1 MSKSIDRL
9 IKNYSNAR
17 KSWEAWCFMS
27 GLNKGFEQVD
37 RETKQKVDNNPLLF
51 HLRFLAMKDYHI
63 ELYKVLKESSN
74 NKDNIFLLLSKKIRS
89 NPKNK
94 SEIETALKELIA
106 ESTIINDHCNIR
118 DKFYAHLDKN
128 YEDFTSKKSYVTDT
142 GNLFYLVEKAI
153 IALTSDERLKDELS
167 KIESRNDY
175 FL

>member
-27 GLNKGFEQVD
+27 GLNDGVKQVN
-37 RETKQKVDNNPLLF
+37 RETKNLVDNNPLFF

-63 ELYKVLKESSN
+63 ELYKVLKESPN
-74 NKDNIFLLLSKKIRS
+74 NKDNIFLLLSKRIRS

-94 SEIETALKELIA
+94 SEVETAIKELIA
-106 ESTIINDHCNIR
+106 ESTIIADHCNIR

-153 IALTSDERLKDELS
+153 IALTSDERLKDELA